1 MREPTG
7 PHGKADNLMLKYIA
21 AAARICIKISLT
33 LATRPNKQVKQMG
46 EILVK
51 KLLHTN
57 CNTKRCIHSKCN
69 TFFLETKYYPSV
81 WPKYIQATNTNF
93 SKSVNFKQASSPS
106 QTQTIFNSKNLKRK
120 KKHKTK
126 DLHRQVCIM
135 FCTIPC
141 SIRGSPASSFSLRSR
156 EEKPE
161 QSMGKP
167 YLCCSSQPLCSR
179 WYQENKFP
187 ITEKRVTGVASKS

>member
-120 KKHKTK
+120 KPIKLRTFIDKSVSCSVPFLVVYVEAQPVHFHW
-126 DLHRQVCIM
+126 DL
-135 FCTIPC
+135 
-141 SIRGSPASSFSLRSR
+141 
-156 EEKPE
+156 
-161 QSMGKP
+161 
-167 YLCCSSQPLCSR
+167 
-179 WYQENKFP
+179 
-187 ITEKRVTGVASKS
+187 EKRNLSSLWESLTYAAVLSLSAPGGIKKTNSP

>member
-21 AAARICIKISLT
+21 AAARICIKISPT

-69 TFFLETKYYPSV
+69 TFFLKLNIILLCDPNTYKQQIPISPNQSTLSKHPHL
-81 WPKYIQATNTNF
+81 PKPRLFLIAKIKNKQKKKPIKLRTF
-93 SKSVNFKQASSPS
+93 IDKSVS
-106 QTQTIFNSKNLKRK
+106 
-120 KKHKTK
+120 
-126 DLHRQVCIM
+126 
-135 FCTIPC
+135 C
-141 SIRGSPASSFSLRSR
+141 SVPFLVVYVEA
-156 EEKPE
+156 
-161 QSMGKP
+161 
-167 YLCCSSQPLCSR
+167 QPVH
-179 WYQENKFP
+179 FH
-187 ITEKRVTGVASKS
+187 